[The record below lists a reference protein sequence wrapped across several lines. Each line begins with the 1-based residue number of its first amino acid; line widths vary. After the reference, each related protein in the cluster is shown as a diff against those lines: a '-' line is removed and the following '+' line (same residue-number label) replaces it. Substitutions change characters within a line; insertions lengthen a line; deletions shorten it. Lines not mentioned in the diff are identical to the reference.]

1 MSAAWLGILVALA
14 VLTTWSTLF
23 HHYVVRV
30 RKARAWLARGAALV
44 DVDPPRIFARRHPVR
59 AISIPLE
66 EIARRATDI
75 GSAKQPVVVF
85 AHSWRRGAMAAHEL
99 RRRGFVAVTNAA
111 GLHTLDKLAI

>member
-44 DVDPPRIFARRHPVR
+44 DVDPP
-59 AISIPLE
+59 
-66 EIARRATDI
+66 
-75 GSAKQPVVVF
+75 
-85 AHSWRRGAMAAHEL
+85 
-99 RRRGFVAVTNAA
+99 
-111 GLHTLDKLAI
+111 